1 MKFII
6 KEGIRYVVFD
16 NLASLS
22 SGASPFDENT
32 KKDWAPIGSWLIDL
46 KHAGCASD
54 LVHHVGYSGH
64 QRGFSGR
71 EDALDTSVLL
81 KRPDNYT
88 ADKGCVFTLQF
99 TKVRVDTK
107 DLHLIQEYNF
117 KLIDVD
123 GKKDWEWSTKK
134 KNTLIEALKLF
145 NLGLKQNEIAK
156 ELKVQKS
163 TVTKWKAKLISK
175 GWMNMKGE
183 VTNEGKEQ
191 VQETEI
197 DIE

>member
-1 MKFII
+1 
-6 KEGIRYVVFD
+6 
-16 NLASLS
+16 
-22 SGASPFDENT
+22 
-32 KKDWAPIGSWLIDL
+32 
-46 KHAGCASD
+46 
-54 LVHHVGYSGH
+54 
-64 QRGFSGR
+64 
-71 EDALDTSVLL
+71 
-81 KRPDNYT
+81 
-88 ADKGCVFTLQF
+88 
-99 TKVRVDTK
+99 
-107 DLHLIQEYNF
+107 
-117 KLIDVD
+117 
-123 GKKDWEWSTKK
+123 
-134 KNTLIEALKLF
+134 LKLF